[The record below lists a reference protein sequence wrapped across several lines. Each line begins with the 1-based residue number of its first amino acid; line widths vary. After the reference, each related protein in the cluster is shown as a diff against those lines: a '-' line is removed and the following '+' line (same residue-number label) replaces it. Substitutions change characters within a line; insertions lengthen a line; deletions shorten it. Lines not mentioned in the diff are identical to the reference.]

1 MFLRE
6 AGTVI
11 LGFTILLWAL
21 LSFPKDI
28 QFTQDYEAQISAA
41 ATEAQVTELTAAQ
54 DGERLRGSYGG
65 RLGHALEPVIQPLGF
80 DWKIG
85 VGLIGAFAAREVF
98 VSTMGV
104 VYGVGGDVN
113 EESVTLRERMRSELR
128 DDGKPVYTPLVGMS
142 LMAFFALA
150 CQCMSTLAVV
160 KRETGGWRWPAFLF
174 VYMTSLAWTVSF
186 IIYQGGRLLGFA
198 G

>member
-1 MFLRE
+1 
-6 AGTVI
+6 
-11 LGFTILLWAL
+11 
-21 LSFPKDI
+21 
-28 QFTQDYEAQISAA
+28 
-41 ATEAQVTELTAAQ
+41 
-54 DGERLRGSYGG
+54 
-65 RLGHALEPVIQPLGF
+65 
-80 DWKIG
+80 
-85 VGLIGAFAAREVF
+85 
-98 VSTMGV
+98 MGV

-186 IIYQGGRLLGFA
+186 VIYQGGRLLGFA